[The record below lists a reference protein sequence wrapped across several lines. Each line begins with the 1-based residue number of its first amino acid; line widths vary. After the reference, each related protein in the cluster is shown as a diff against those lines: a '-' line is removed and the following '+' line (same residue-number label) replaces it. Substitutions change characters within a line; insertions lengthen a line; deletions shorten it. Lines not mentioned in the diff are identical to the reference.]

1 MSYKPTEWSKRL
13 SANLV
18 MDGKCAKEDMELAL
32 GEAISTGKPLSSI
45 LIQKQIVS
53 APDLLAVLT
62 KISGLPSVD
71 LTTQRPSSEGIKELP
86 AQLAKEYNAIGYQ
99 VESNRLILACPE
111 PLDVSDKRL
120 ISELVGKEVEVVLAD
135 PLIIEKVMSVVYQNE
150 NGNVPTNSAAGAS
163 NSNNVPPPPMP
174 TPPPPV
180 QAPPPMAAPP
190 APVPPPPP
198 VQTLSPPP
206 MTVPPAPV
214 AAPPPMPA
222 APPPPPPVMAPPPP
236 SMAPPPP
243 PPVVDAA
250 PKVPLMKDINDL
262 LIFAVEHGSSDLH
275 LTNHLEPC
283 IRVDGAI
290 RKIEG
295 QKPLD
300 NETIREM
307 IYSIIT
313 QGLRE
318 KFEANKE
325 LDTSHSIMG
334 VGRFRVN
341 VFQQRGSIGAV
352 LRTIPHEIPSF
363 ESLGLPESIR
373 GFAELRRGLV
383 LVTGPTGSG
392 KSTSLASIISIINQT
407 RPMHIMTV
415 EDPIEFLHNHG
426 RSIVNQR
433 EVGADT
439 KSFAEAL
446 RHVLRQDPDV
456 ILVGEM
462 RDLETIST
470 ALTAAETG
478 HLVFATLH
486 TQDAPQTVDRIIDV
500 FPTNQQDQVRVQLA
514 GSLEGIVTQQLVV
527 TATGVGRAAVTE
539 VLVVTPA
546 IRNLIR
552 QAKTHQIASL
562 MQTGAALGMQ
572 TMDQALAKA
581 VKANIITEAVAYD
594 RCKDESELRGYLKS
608 L

>member
-1 MSYKPTEWSKRL
+1 MTVLTQPSEWSRRL
-13 SANLV
+13 AQALVSGGYCDQPSADSILASSGSSVGTFVQSIARSGLV
-18 MDGKCAKEDMELAL
+18 QSQVAMELL
-32 GEAISTGKPLSSI
+32 SKLSGISL
-45 LIQKQIVS
+45 
-53 APDLLAVLT
+53 
-62 KISGLPSVD
+62 VD
-71 LTTQRPSSEGIKELP
+71 LTVERPSVEAIKALP
-86 AQLAKEYNAIGYQ
+86 ADLANEFKLIGYQ
-99 VESNRLILACPE
+99 LGNGRLTVVGSE
-111 PLDVSDKRL
+111 PLDN
-120 ISELVGKEVEVVLAD
+120 
-135 PLIIEKVMSVVYQNE
+135 SVRN
-150 NGNVPTNSAAGAS
+150 TLS
-163 NSNNVPPPPMP
+163 NSLGLEINIV
-174 TPPPPV
+174 
-180 QAPPPMAAPP
+180 
-190 APVPPPPP
+190 
-198 VQTLSPPP
+198 LSDPEMVERVMKVAYNSDPSG
-206 MTVPPAPV
+206 

-222 APPPPPPVMAPPPP
+222 PPMPVIPGQAPPPMPAMPSQATPLPPMPAPPMPAMPTQAPPPPPMPAP
-236 SMAPPPP
+236 APMPDVPTK
-243 PPVVDAA
+243 
-250 PKVPLMKDINDL
+250 PKVPVMHDINDL
-262 LIFAVEHGSSDLH
+262 LVYAVEHGSSDLH
-275 LTNHLEPC
+275 LTNRIAPC
-283 IRVDGAI
+283 IRVDGSI
-290 RKIEG
+290 RPIEG
-295 QKPLD
+295 QPPLD

-307 IYSIIT
+307 IFSVIT

-363 ESLGLPESIR
+363 ESLGLPDSIR
-373 GFAELRRGLV
+373 AFTELRRGLV

-392 KSTSLASIISIINQT
+392 KSTTLASIVSIINQT
-407 RPMHIMTV
+407 RPLHIVTV

-439 KSFAEAL
+439 KSFSEAL
-446 RHVLRQDPDV
+446 KHVLRQDPDV

-527 TATGVGRAAVTE
+527 SASGVGRVAVAE
-539 VLVVTPA
+539 VLVATPA

-552 QAKTHQIASL
+552 SAKTHQIASL

-572 TMDQALAKA
+572 TTDQALAKA
-581 VKANIITEAVAYD
+581 VKAGLITEAVAYD
-594 RCKDESELRGYLKS
+594 RCKDESELKDYLRS
-608 L
+608 ASV